1 MITTAGVIREVRF
14 QPHFP
19 IFVMTEIGVASL
31 PYHQPAIVTIL
42 VQTSFIILLNVIN
55 YVLDH
60 LIYCGLLGQILVG
73 VAWGSPGA
81 EWLGKGVQETIVQVG
96 YLGLVLLV
104 YEGRC
109 LPLLMS
115 TMLGF

>member
-1 MITTAGVIREVRF
+1 
-14 QPHFP
+14 
-19 IFVMTEIGVASL
+19 MTEASVALL
-31 PYHQPAIVTIL
+31 PYHQPAVVTIL
-42 VQTSFIILLNVIN
+42 VQTSFIIVLNLIN

-81 EWLGKGVQETIVQVG
+81 EWLGKGVQEAVVQIG
-96 YLGLVLLV
+96 YLGLVFLV

-109 LPLLMS
+109 IPFLTISALRL
-115 TMLGF
+115 

>member
-1 MITTAGVIREVRF
+1 
-14 QPHFP
+14 
-19 IFVMTEIGVASL
+19 MTEAPIGL
-31 PYHQPAIVTIL
+31 FPYHQPAIVTIL

-73 VAWGSPGA
+73 VAWGTPGA
-81 EWLGKGVQETIVQVG
+81 EWLGEGVEEAIVQVG

-109 LPLLMS
+109 IPTLLG
-115 TMLGF
+115 L

>member
-1 MITTAGVIREVRF
+1 MIETA
-14 QPHFP
+14 
-19 IFVMTEIGVASL
+19 VALL
-31 PYHQPAIVTIL
+31 PYHQPAIFTIL
-42 VQTSFIILLNVIN
+42 VQTSFIIVLNVIN

-60 LIYCGLLGQILVG
+60 LINCGLLGQILVG
-73 VAWGSPGA
+73 VAWGAPGA

-115 TMLGF
+115 SMLEF